1 MRYFVLL
8 DFQYIVLA
16 VCMGIAATIL
26 LYVAFGVPVISRK
39 REKEPEHYTDG
50 LQIEKNPIPL
60 ILVFIVCR
68 NFNMGN
74 GVYAGSGNK
83 RGAVLK
89 QLSANSVQPSAKNEF
104 ADGRTF

>member
-16 VCMGIAATIL
+16 VGLGIAATIL

-50 LQIEKNPIPL
+50 LRIEKNPIPP
-60 ILVFIVCR
+60 ILVFLYAAILIWAMAYMLVE
-68 NFNMGN
+68 GIN
-74 GVYAGSGNK
+74 GA
-83 RGAVLK
+83 
-89 QLSANSVQPSAKNEF
+89 PF
-104 ADGRTF
+104 

>member
-8 DFQYIVLA
+8 DFQYVVLA

-60 ILVFIVCR
+60 ILVF
-68 NFNMGN
+68 
-74 GVYAGSGNK
+74 VYAAILIWALAYLLVEGIN
-83 RGAVLK
+83 GA
-89 QLSANSVQPSAKNEF
+89 PF
-104 ADGRTF
+104 

>member
-16 VCMGIAATIL
+16 VCLGIATTIL
-26 LYVAFGVPVISRK
+26 LYVAFGVPVISLK

-60 ILVFIVCR
+60 ILVFLYAAILIWALAYMLVE
-68 NFNMGN
+68 GIN
-74 GVYAGSGNK
+74 GA
-83 RGAVLK
+83 
-89 QLSANSVQPSAKNEF
+89 PF
-104 ADGRTF
+104 